1 MCQEQPGLSCHT
13 ADNPVFAQAGA
24 LAATAALALPV
35 PAPRSRAAPSFPGD
49 TRPCA
54 WSGYLWHLPGQGQ
67 DRGTV
72 SLVPS
77 VPGSGW
83 IPVEWATSPVPR
95 AALPPGTGC
104 HSRAGGAVPGRSALL
119 CAGGWGRTSLSL
131 SSLSPTG
138 SPSRPP
144 AARARRWCRADP
156 GSPQLRVLGSHLP
169 RAQPLGAPVPARGWR
184 WLVWGRR
191 CAVAARLFCVSGQV
205 SGACFTVRLSQS
217 PQVMPRSQE
226 HSTPAA
232 GRVLAPGLA
241 PGRVE
246 APPPQERAL
255 ES

>member
-83 IPVEWATSPVPR
+83 IPVEWATSPAPR
-95 AALPPGTGC
+95 AALPPGTKC
-104 HSRAGGAVPGRSALL
+104 HSRAGGAVPGRSALR

-144 AARARRWCRADP
+144 AARAWHWCRADR
-156 GSPQLRVLGSHLP
+156 GSPQLRVLGVPLTPCPAP
-169 RAQPLGAPVPARGWR
+169 R
-184 WLVWGRR
+184 
-191 CAVAARLFCVSGQV
+191 C
-205 SGACFTVRLSQS
+205 
-217 PQVMPRSQE
+217 PRSC
-226 HSTPAA
+226 
-232 GRVLAPGLA
+232 PGLA
-241 PGRVE
+241 LAGLGTPVRCGCQAVLRFRAGEQSLFYRGAEPKSTGDAKEPGALHARR
-246 APPPQERAL
+246 RACAGTRAGTGQG
-255 ES
+255 